1 VESELL
7 GEDVSSQLGDNE
19 EQDEVDPLRDHGRSG
34 GVIMA
39 SILMDLD

>member
-19 EQDEVDPLRDHGRSG
+19 EQDEVDPLRDLE
-34 GVIMA
+34 A
-39 SILMDLD
+39 SSWLLY